1 MITRYENIFSQDQEN
16 QIIVDVFGANWAF
29 GHGSNQ
35 KEKNYPFWIIP
46 LKNNPFYNEY
56 LLNIIQEKTQQ
67 EYELYDVYA
76 NGHTFGT
83 MGDFHV
89 DWHDSRGRT
98 FLYYANDNWKP
109 EWCGKTIF
117 NVNGELQYESPTPR
131 TAILFP
137 GEIPHMAEGVSRSFN
152 GLRVTIAWK
161 LILK

>member
-29 GHGSNQ
+29 GHGSRQ
-35 KEKNYPFWIIP
+35 GKRNYPFWIMP
-46 LKNNPFYNEY
+46 LKNNSFYSKD

-83 MGDFHV
+83 MGDFHT
-89 DWHDSRGRT
+89 DWHNSRGRT
-98 FLYYANDNWKP
+98 FLYYANHFWKP
-109 EWCGKTIF
+109 EYCGKTIF